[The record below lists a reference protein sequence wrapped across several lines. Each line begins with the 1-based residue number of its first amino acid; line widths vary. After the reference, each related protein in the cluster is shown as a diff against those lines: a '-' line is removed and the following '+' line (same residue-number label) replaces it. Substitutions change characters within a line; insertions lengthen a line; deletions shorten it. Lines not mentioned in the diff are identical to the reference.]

1 MLLPRSRKRKGLSEL
16 ISTLLLVAMTLV
28 AGVAIFGFV
37 NTQAGVS
44 ELAYAQSVGA
54 SESFLQERFVAS
66 LVSYTSSSITVYI
79 YTNGQIPSQF
89 AQIEVY
95 GPTRSAMDVV
105 YDANH
110 VTVSNP
116 ASCRGQTTASSSNE
130 NPMLGTGTSSLS
142 VKVNYVGSIVLTL
155 PTCSGLSFQA
165 GNTYFVSLLG
175 RYGNTAVYYQ
185 GM

>member
-1 MLLPRSRKRKGLSEL
+1 MSPRSRKRKAVSEM
-16 ISTLLLVAMTLV
+16 ISTVLLIAMTLV
-28 AGVAIFGFV
+28 AGFAIFGYV
-37 NTQAGVS
+37 NSQAGVS
-44 ELAYAQSVGA
+44 ELSYAQSVGGTM
-54 SESFLQERFVAS
+54 SFLQERFVTS
-66 LVSYTSSSITVYI
+66 LVAYTSSSITVYI

-95 GPTRSAMDVV
+95 GPTRASMDVV
-105 YDANH
+105 YTANS
-110 VTVSNP
+110 VTVTNP
-116 ASCRGQTTASSSNE
+116 AACRGQTAASTSNE
-130 NPMLGTGTSSLS
+130 NPMLGTGASDFS

-165 GNTYFVSLLG
+165 GDTYFVALLG